1 MRIFQSI
8 KRRLADATGA
18 VTEEFS
24 FLTVV
29 ALAIVGVLI
38 VFIKS
43 PVITGLLVQL
53 FQNLFEH
60 LIAQIMGL
68 FS

>member
-29 ALAIVGVLI
+29 ALAIVAVLI

>member
-1 MRIFQSI
+1 MRILKSI
-8 KRRLADATGA
+8 KRRLSDTVGA

-24 FLTVV
+24 FVTVV
-29 ALAIVGVLI
+29 ALALVGVLI

-43 PVITGLLVQL
+43 PVISGLLVQL
-53 FQNLFEH
+53 FQNLFQH
-60 LIAQIMGL
+60 LISQIMGL

>member
-29 ALAIVGVLI
+29 ALAIVAVLI

-60 LIAQIMGL
+60 LTAQIMGL